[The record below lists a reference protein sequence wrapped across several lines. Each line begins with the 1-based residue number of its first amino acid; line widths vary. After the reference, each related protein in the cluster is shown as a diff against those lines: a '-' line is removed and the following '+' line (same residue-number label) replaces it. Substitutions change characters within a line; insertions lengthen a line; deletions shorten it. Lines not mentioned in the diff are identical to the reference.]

1 MKRNKR
7 GVQNE
12 GVLKANN
19 FSLHNYT
26 NTQLHNHIGPG
37 PYLCNCVGLG
47 FSKFS
52 PPYTITQLHLKQT
65 ICVGPPTQIFS
76 LGYTNI
82 CVAGAIFFSV
92 QIDVEMVHD
101 RKLKHRDGSPRDG
114 RAVGLGASLERE
126 TFSGSVIRTIF
137 LPSDAAER
145 LRHVKPITP

>member
-1 MKRNKR
+1 M
-7 GVQNE
+7 
-12 GVLKANN
+12 
-19 FSLHNYT
+19 
-26 NTQLHNHIGPG
+26 TQLHNHIGPG